1 MDIGRAMPGL
11 MVHGMTPLLK
21 VQGLHV
27 AYSDRMGELCPAL
40 AGVNFDLRP
49 GEILGVVGESGS
61 GKSTLAA
68 ALLRLLPSNGK
79 IQQGTV
85 LFEGKNLLDASPQEL
100 RKIRGGRIGLIFQ
113 EPSSSLHPTIEVGRQ
128 ISNVLAA
135 HESLDRRTLSEKTNQ
150 LLATV
155 FPVDAARISV
165 SYPHE
170 LSGGQRQRVLIVQ
183 AIACG
188 PSLLIADEPTA
199 SLDPTT
205 QQEILLLF
213 ETLRENSGL
222 AIILIT
228 HNPAL
233 LGGLADRLLVLYAGR
248 VVEIGPTARVLAT
261 PQHPYAAALWR
272 CLPSH
277 FAESQSARKAKMQV
291 IPGDPPDLSLH
302 APGCQFEPRCPARM
316 EVCKSDEPKAVAVGE
331 RHEVSCFKFPG

>member
-1 MDIGRAMPGL
+1 MDMGREMPGL
-11 MVHGMTPLLK
+11 WSHGMTPLLK

-27 AYSDRMGELCPAL
+27 AYADRLGELCPAL
-40 AGVNFDLRP
+40 AGVNFDLHP

-113 EPSSSLHPTIEVGRQ
+113 EPSSSLHPTMQVGRQ
-128 ISNVLAA
+128 VSDVLAA

-155 FPVDAARISV
+155 FPRDAARISV

-170 LSGGQRQRVLIVQ
+170 LSGGQLQRVLIAQ

-188 PSLLIADEPTA
+188 PALLIADEPTA

-205 QQEILLLF
+205 QQEILQLF
-213 ETLRENSGL
+213 QTLRQNFGL

-228 HNPAL
+228 HNPAPL
-233 LGGLADRLLVLYAGR
+233 TVLADRLLVLYAGR
-248 VVEIGPTARVLAT
+248 VVEIGPTAPVLAT
-261 PQHPYAAALWR
+261 PQHPYAAALLR

-277 FAESQSARKAKMQV
+277 FAQSQSTRKTKMQV
-291 IPGDPPDLSLH
+291 IPGEPPDLSLR

-316 EVCKSDEPKAVAVGE
+316 EICKFDEPKAVAVGE

>member
-1 MDIGRAMPGL
+1 
-11 MVHGMTPLLK
+11 MTPLLK

-40 AGVNFDLRP
+40 AGVNFDLSP

-85 LFEGKNLLDASPQEL
+85 LFEGKNLLDASPRDL
-100 RKIRGGRIGLIFQ
+100 RKIRGGRIGLILQ
-113 EPSSSLHPTIEVGRQ
+113 EPSSSLHPTMRVGPQ
-128 ISNVLAA
+128 VSDVLAA
-135 HESLDRRTLSEKTNQ
+135 HESLDRGTLSERTNQ

-155 FPVDAARISV
+155 FPVDAARISR

-170 LSGGQRQRVLIVQ
+170 LSGGQRQRVLIAQ
-183 AIACG
+183 AITCG

-205 QQEILLLF
+205 QQGILQLF
-213 ETLRENSGL
+213 ETLRQNFGL

-228 HNPAL
+228 HSPAL
-233 LGGLADRLLVLYAGR
+233 LAGLADRLLVLYAGR
-248 VVEIGPTARVLAT
+248 IAEIGPTAQVLAT
-261 PQHPYAAALWR
+261 PQHPYTAALLR

-277 FAESQSARKAKMQV
+277 FAESQGLRKAKMHV
-291 IPGDPPDLSLH
+291 IQGDPPDLSLR
-302 APGCQFEPRCPARM
+302 AQGCQFEPRCTARM
-316 EVCKSDEPKAVAVGE
+316 EVCKSGEPEAAAVGE
-331 RHEVSCFKFPG
+331 RHEVSCFKFAG